1 MKKKCVSPSE
11 VTPLFELAGVK
22 CDVVLTERANQAQD
36 LLQTYDFERPNNR
49 IDGVVSVG
57 GDGMFSELVRV

>member
-1 MKKKCVSPSE
+1 M
-11 VTPLFELAGVK
+11 TPLFELAGVK
-22 CDVVLTERANQAQD
+22 CDVVLTERANQAHD

-57 GDGMFSELVRV
+57 GDGMFSELVRIAGTHCRRQ